1 MTKVS
6 LRSDCANTTGSA
18 DFRDLL
24 SLPAL
29 RGLPLAMTAVRA
41 LELWSD
47 LAGDVARP
55 AILKPSERI
64 DVMDECLDV
73 VLLDPQSPAGF
84 KFAGMTVAQLRAALK
99 GATGFETERDAL
111 EQLLHGSAA
120 QAMRDAARQRVAR
133 RPRPGHLGQHAFW
146 VPEQAAHLTVD
157 NMPHELQTLHDAAHP
172 GVGKTRRNRL
182 AVEVLQTTMLAQR
195 HFPTRGKR
203 LPMGRKSGLDSTYIL
218 WDDQRLL
225 PQPGQL
231 KNLHYHE
238 YQLALPSLETSYFS
252 DHFPVRNLFAHL
264 RFTEYWDADHR
275 RVVLLD
281 EVQSDWMRDLRRQRS
296 GCNIGARQLIG
307 GIRRQPAMVTVPELP
322 VEQCW
327 LDIAMKAFAEAALAR
342 GADLIAWVPG
352 AIQSDLNLN
361 LPLSVTRRL
370 YDRKA
375 PKLLAAHLPGA
386 CWQRTE
392 IDYPTYRRNVFIQ
405 HRKSKGWVLVRPD
418 RETLV
423 SGFVE
428 DKETILQLY
437 YLQARPVIECLPAFQ
452 LFGSSSLSDEHS
464 MEDDDF
470 VWPHEERHY
479 DQNTSTL

>member
-1 MTKVS
+1 MITAAQDKGLADAAVP
-6 LRSDCANTTGSA
+6 L

-24 SLPAL
+24 PLPVVC
-29 RGLPLAMTAVRA
+29 GLPLALTAVRA

-47 LAGDVARP
+47 LAGDVVRP
-55 AILKPSERI
+55 AKLKPSERI
-64 DVMDECLDV
+64 DVMDECLDL

-99 GATGFETERDAL
+99 GATGFEAERDAL
-111 EQLLHGSAA
+111 DQVLHGSAA
-120 QAMRDAARQRVAR
+120 QAMRGAARQRIAR
-133 RPRPGHLGQHAFW
+133 RPRPGYLGQRAFW

-157 NMPHELQTLHDAAHP
+157 NLPPELQALHDAAHP
-172 GVGKTRRNRL
+172 GARKTRRNRL

-203 LPMGRKSGLDSTYIL
+203 LPMGRNSGFDSTYIL
-218 WDDQRLL
+218 WDDQHLL

-231 KNLHYHE
+231 KNLYYHE

-281 EVQSDWMRDLRRQRS
+281 EVQSDWMRDLRCQRS
-296 GCNIGARQLIG
+296 GRDVGKRRLIG
-307 GIRRQPAMVTVPELP
+307 GIRRQPTMATVPELP
-322 VEQCW
+322 IEQHW

-352 AIQSDLNLN
+352 TIQSDLNLN
-361 LPLSVTRRL
+361 LPLSVTRPL

-386 CWQRTE
+386 CWRRTE
-392 IDYPTYRRNVFIQ
+392 IDFPTYRRDVFIQ
-405 HRKSKGWVLVRPD
+405 HRKSKGWVLARPD

-423 SGFVE
+423 SGFVD

-437 YLQARPVIECLPAFQ
+437 CLQARPAIECLPAFQ
-452 LFGSSSLSDEHS
+452 LFGSRSLGDEHS
-464 MEDDDF
+464 IEDDDF
-470 VWPHEERHY
+470 VWPHEEKHH
-479 DQNTSTL
+479 DQDASTL